1 MNRRNLI
8 NNLVNVIKTTKN
20 LVTRKLLTSLGSH
33 YDPRYP
39 PTKFLK
45 WNLPKIN
52 IQCIMSGYPRSGC
65 HWIRN
70 VIEKSSGAKTSAIS
84 TRSKITPTTKDI
96 CILKIHARNKWIARA
111 KALWLLPPHN
121 FGGKYIYV
129 YRDPRDA
136 IISLYE
142 MYKKRKGLP
151 DLEPKD
157 FIKLYDPIRHYR
169 WEINAWV
176 LKNHEDVLL
185 VRFEDLKMRPLAIF
199 EKIFGYLNI
208 DAPVD
213 RGSIGEKVLASD
225 SEKRPRA
232 TAHGWKKAPPKYQC
246 IIDSVNK
253 ELDKE
258 IKLLGYKDV

>member
-1 MNRRNLI
+1 MSRANLI
-8 NNLVNVIKTTKN
+8 NNSVNLIKVIKN
-20 LVTRKLLTSLGSH
+20 LVTGKLFTSLGSY

-45 WNLPKIN
+45 WSLPKIN
-52 IQCIMSGYPRSGC
+52 IQCIMSGYPRSGTN
-65 HWIRN
+65 WIRN
-70 VIEKSSGAKTSAIS
+70 VIEKSSSAKTFTTES
-84 TRSKITPTTKDI
+84 RKITPDTKDV
-96 CILKIHARNKWIARA
+96 CVVKIHARNKWIARA

-142 MYKKRKGLP
+142 MYRRRKGIA
-151 DLEPKD
+151 DLEQKH
-157 FIKLYDPIRHYR
+157 FIKLYDPMRQYQ

-176 LKNHEDVLL
+176 LENHEDVLL
-185 VRFEDLKMRPLAIF
+185 VRFEDLKMRPVATF

-213 RGSIGEKVLASD
+213 RGCIGERVLAFD

-232 TAHGWKKAPPKYQC
+232 SAYGWKKARRKYQC

-258 IKLLGYKDV
+258 IKLLGYEDV

>member
-8 NNLVNVIKTTKN
+8 NNSVNLIKATKN
-20 LVTRKLLTSLGSH
+20 VVTGKMFMSLGG
-33 YDPRYP
+33 YCYTRYP

-45 WNLPKIN
+45 WSLPKIN
-52 IQCIMSGYPRSGC
+52 IQCIMSGYPRSGS

-70 VIEKSSGAKTSAIS
+70 VIEKSSGAKIFEIYGGN
-84 TRSKITPTTKDI
+84 ITPAIKDI
-96 CILKIHARNKWIARA
+96 CIVHIHARNKWIARA

-136 IISLYE
+136 IISFYE
-142 MYKKRKGLP
+142 IYKNRKSLP

-208 DAPVD
+208 DAPVN

-253 ELDKE
+253 ELDRE
-258 IKLLGYKDV
+258 IKLLGYEDV

>member
-1 MNRRNLI
+1 MSRTNLI
-8 NNLVNVIKTTKN
+8 NNLVNLIKATKN
-20 LVTRKLLTSLGSH
+20 IITGKLLTPLGSY

-45 WNLPKIN
+45 WSSPKIN
-52 IQCIMSGYPRSGC
+52 IPCIMSGYPRSGT

-70 VIEKSSGAKTSAIS
+70 VIERSSGAKTFEISA
-84 TRSKITPTTKDI
+84 RKITPATKAI
-96 CILKIHARNKWIARA
+96 CILKIHARNKWMARA

-142 MYKKRKGLP
+142 MYRKVKDSP

-157 FIKLYDPIRHYR
+157 FMKLYDPIRQYQ

-176 LKNHEDVLL
+176 LEKHKDVLL
-185 VRFEDLKMRPLAIF
+185 VRFEDLKMRPLATF
-199 EKIFGYLNI
+199 EKIFDYLDI

-213 RGSIGEKVLASD
+213 CESIGEKVLASD
-225 SEKRPRA
+225 SENRPRA
-232 TAHGWKKAPPKYQC
+232 TAYGWKKADPKYQC

-258 IKLLGYKDV
+258 IKLLGYEDV